1 MKLNLKSAIHWFY
14 ADFKAADNDTSDDRI
29 DYARC
34 FSLIFIHLGC
44 LGIFWVGWSWTAVS
58 MALFLYFTRMFAIT
72 AFLHRYFSHRTFKTN
87 RFFQFIF
94 AVIASSAMQR
104 GALWWAAHHRKHHK
118 ESDTEKDVH
127 SPHTK
132 SFLWSH
138 IGWITSRK
146 NFLTDYKVIKDFSE
160 ANRNDINLFF
170 KHHPRDRGYINYQG
184 GAFRFV
190 ATDGDP
196 LRFGH
201 VSNTDRVTIDTSG
214 DLIVGGTSSGAN
226 DAVSISNTGYIQAII
241 NGDTAAMAIAKS
253 LKSRR
258 LLLMTNVDGVLDKNK
273 KLIEEISSS
282 EIMEMIKDETITEGM
297 IPKINTC
304 LDAVD
309 NGVTAVGIIAV
320 SYTHLRAHETPE
332 HSVWPVRG

>member
-14 ADFKAADNDTSDDRI
+14 ADFKAADNNTNDDRI

-58 MALFLYFTRMFAIT
+58 ITLFLYFTRMFAIT

-94 AVIASSAMQR
+94 ACIASSAMQR

-138 IGWITSRK
+138 IGWIASRK
-146 NFLTDYKVIKDFSE
+146 NFSTDYKAIKDFARYPE
-160 ANRNDINLFF
+160 LVFLNRFNKLIPLLLGVLLF
-170 KHHPRDRGYINYQG
+170 
-184 GAFRFV
+184 
-190 ATDGDP
+190 
-196 LRFGH
+196 
-201 VSNTDRVTIDTSG
+201 VSGEWISLNAPSLNTNG
-214 DLIVGGTSSGAN
+214 WQLIVWGWFISTTVLLHGTSTINSLSHLYGKKRF
-226 DAVSISNTGYIQAII
+226 DTGDQSRNNFWLSLITLGEGWHNNHHHYMHSARQGFYWWEIDITYYGLKLMAFIGII
-241 NGDTAAMAIAKS
+241 HDLRPVPKHI
-253 LKSRR
+253 
-258 LLLMTNVDGVLDKNK
+258 LDQGICN
-273 KLIEEISSS
+273 SSS
-282 EIMEMIKDETITEGM
+282 NEK
-297 IPKINTC
+297 
-304 LDAVD
+304 
-309 NGVTAVGIIAV
+309 
-320 SYTHLRAHETPE
+320 
-332 HSVWPVRG
+332 

>member
-1 MKLNLKSAIHWFY
+1 MKLNLKSAIHWFH

-44 LGIFWVGWSWTAVS
+44 LGLFWVGWSWTAVS
-58 MALFLYFTRMFAIT
+58 IALFLYFTRMFAIT

-118 ESDTEKDVH
+118 ESDTEMDVH

-146 NFLTDYKVIKDFSE
+146 NFLTDYTAIKDFARYPE
-160 ANRNDINLFF
+160 LVFLNRFNKLIPLLLGVLLF
-170 KHHPRDRGYINYQG
+170 
-184 GAFRFV
+184 
-190 ATDGDP
+190 
-196 LRFGH
+196 
-201 VSNTDRVTIDTSG
+201 VSGEWLSLNAPSLKTNG
-214 DLIVGGTSSGAN
+214 WQLIVWGWFISTTVLLHGTSTINSLSHLYGKKRF
-226 DAVSISNTGYIQAII
+226 DTGDESRNNFWLSLITLGEGWHNNHHYYMHSARQGFYWWEIDITYYGLKIMSFIGII
-241 NGDTAAMAIAKS
+241 HDLRPVPKHI
-253 LKSRR
+253 
-258 LLLMTNVDGVLDKNK
+258 LDQGICN
-273 KLIEEISSS
+273 SSS
-282 EIMEMIKDETITEGM
+282 NEK
-297 IPKINTC
+297 
-304 LDAVD
+304 
-309 NGVTAVGIIAV
+309 
-320 SYTHLRAHETPE
+320 
-332 HSVWPVRG
+332 

>member
-1 MKLNLKSAIHWFY
+1 MKLNLKSAIHWFH
-14 ADFKAADNDTSDDRI
+14 ADFKAADNDTSDDII

-44 LGIFWVGWSWTAVS
+44 LGLFWVGWSWTAVS
-58 MALFLYFTRMFAIT
+58 IALFLYFTRMFAIT

-146 NFLTDYKVIKDFSE
+146 NFLTDYTAIKDFARFPE
-160 ANRNDINLFF
+160 LVFLNRFNKLIPLLLGVLLF
-170 KHHPRDRGYINYQG
+170 
-184 GAFRFV
+184 
-190 ATDGDP
+190 
-196 LRFGH
+196 
-201 VSNTDRVTIDTSG
+201 VSGEWLSLNAPSLNTNG
-214 DLIVGGTSSGAN
+214 WQLIVWGWFISTTALLHGTSTINSLSHLYGKKRF
-226 DAVSISNTGYIQAII
+226 DTGDESRNNFWLSLITLGEGWHNNHHYYMHSARQGFYWWELDITYYGLKIMSFIGII
-241 NGDTAAMAIAKS
+241 HDLRPVPKHI
-253 LKSRR
+253 
-258 LLLMTNVDGVLDKNK
+258 LDQGIRN
-273 KLIEEISSS
+273 SSS
-282 EIMEMIKDETITEGM
+282 NEK
-297 IPKINTC
+297 
-304 LDAVD
+304 
-309 NGVTAVGIIAV
+309 
-320 SYTHLRAHETPE
+320 
-332 HSVWPVRG
+332 

>member
-14 ADFKAADNDTSDDRI
+14 ADFKATDNDTNDDRI
-29 DYARC
+29 DFARC

-58 MALFLYFTRMFAIT
+58 IALFLYFTRMFAIT

-94 AVIASSAMQR
+94 AGIASSAMQR

-146 NFLTDYKVIKDFSE
+146 NFLTDYKAIKDFARFPE
-160 ANRNDINLFF
+160 LVFLNRFNKLIPLLLGVLLF
-170 KHHPRDRGYINYQG
+170 
-184 GAFRFV
+184 
-190 ATDGDP
+190 
-196 LRFGH
+196 
-201 VSNTDRVTIDTSG
+201 VSGEWLSLNAPSLNTNG
-214 DLIVGGTSSGAN
+214 WQLIVWGWFVSTTVLLHGTSTINSLSHLYGKKRF
-226 DAVSISNTGYIQAII
+226 DTGDESRNNFWLSLITLGEGWHNNHHYYMHSARQGFYWWEIDITYYGLKLMAFIGII
-241 NGDTAAMAIAKS
+241 HDLRSVPKHI
-253 LKSRR
+253 
-258 LLLMTNVDGVLDKNK
+258 LDQGIRN
-273 KLIEEISSS
+273 SSS
-282 EIMEMIKDETITEGM
+282 NEK
-297 IPKINTC
+297 
-304 LDAVD
+304 
-309 NGVTAVGIIAV
+309 
-320 SYTHLRAHETPE
+320 
-332 HSVWPVRG
+332 

>member
-1 MKLNLKSAIHWFY
+1 MKLNLKSAIHWFH
-14 ADFKAADNDTSDDRI
+14 ADFKAADNDTSDDII

-44 LGIFWVGWSWTAVS
+44 LGLFWVGWSWTAVS
-58 MALFLYFTRMFAIT
+58 IALFLYFTRMFAIT

-146 NFLTDYKVIKDFSE
+146 NFLTDYKAIKDFARYPE
-160 ANRNDINLFF
+160 LVFLNRFNKLIPLLLGVLLF
-170 KHHPRDRGYINYQG
+170 
-184 GAFRFV
+184 
-190 ATDGDP
+190 
-196 LRFGH
+196 
-201 VSNTDRVTIDTSG
+201 VSGEWISLNAPSLNTNG
-214 DLIVGGTSSGAN
+214 WQLIVWGWFISTTVLLHGTSTINSLSHLYGKKRF
-226 DAVSISNTGYIQAII
+226 DTGDQSRNNFWLSLITLGEGWHNNHHHYMHSARQGFYWWEIDITYYGLKIMSFIGII
-241 NGDTAAMAIAKS
+241 HDLRPVPKHI
-253 LKSRR
+253 
-258 LLLMTNVDGVLDKNK
+258 LDQGICN
-273 KLIEEISSS
+273 SSS
-282 EIMEMIKDETITEGM
+282 NE
-297 IPKINTC
+297 N
-304 LDAVD
+304 
-309 NGVTAVGIIAV
+309 
-320 SYTHLRAHETPE
+320 
-332 HSVWPVRG
+332 

>member
-1 MKLNLKSAIHWFY
+1 MKLNLKSAIHWFH
-14 ADFKAADNDTSDDRI
+14 ADFKAADNDTSDDII

-44 LGIFWVGWSWTAVS
+44 LGLFWVGWSWTAVS
-58 MALFLYFTRMFAIT
+58 IALFLYFTRMFAIT

-146 NFLTDYKVIKDFSE
+146 NFLTDYRAIKDFARFPE
-160 ANRNDINLFF
+160 LVFLNRFNKLIPLLLGVLLF
-170 KHHPRDRGYINYQG
+170 
-184 GAFRFV
+184 
-190 ATDGDP
+190 
-196 LRFGH
+196 
-201 VSNTDRVTIDTSG
+201 VSGEWLSLNAPSLNTNG
-214 DLIVGGTSSGAN
+214 WQLIVWGWFISTTALLHGTSTINSLSHLYGKKRF
-226 DAVSISNTGYIQAII
+226 DTGDESRNNFWLSLITLGEGWHNNHHYYMHSARQGFYWWEIDITYYGLKIMSFIGII
-241 NGDTAAMAIAKS
+241 HDLRPVPKHI
-253 LKSRR
+253 
-258 LLLMTNVDGVLDKNK
+258 LDQGIRN
-273 KLIEEISSS
+273 SSS
-282 EIMEMIKDETITEGM
+282 NEK
-297 IPKINTC
+297 
-304 LDAVD
+304 
-309 NGVTAVGIIAV
+309 
-320 SYTHLRAHETPE
+320 
-332 HSVWPVRG
+332 

>member
-1 MKLNLKSAIHWFY
+1 MKLNLKSAIHWFH
-14 ADFKAADNDTSDDRI
+14 ADFKAADNDTSDDII

-44 LGIFWVGWSWTAVS
+44 LGLFWVGWSWTAVS
-58 MALFLYFTRMFAIT
+58 IALFLYFTRMFAIT

-146 NFLTDYKVIKDFSE
+146 NFLTDYTAIKDFARFPE
-160 ANRNDINLFF
+160 LVFLNRFNKLIPLLLGVLLF
-170 KHHPRDRGYINYQG
+170 
-184 GAFRFV
+184 
-190 ATDGDP
+190 
-196 LRFGH
+196 
-201 VSNTDRVTIDTSG
+201 VSGEWLSLNAPSLNTNG
-214 DLIVGGTSSGAN
+214 WQLIIWGWFISTTALLHGTSTINSLSHLYGQRRF
-226 DAVSISNTGYIQAII
+226 DTGDESRNNFWLSLITLGEGWHNNHHYYMHSARQGFYWWEIDITYYGLKIMSFIGII
-241 NGDTAAMAIAKS
+241 HDLRPVPKHI
-253 LKSRR
+253 
-258 LLLMTNVDGVLDKNK
+258 LDQGIRN
-273 KLIEEISSS
+273 SSS
-282 EIMEMIKDETITEGM
+282 NEK
-297 IPKINTC
+297 
-304 LDAVD
+304 
-309 NGVTAVGIIAV
+309 
-320 SYTHLRAHETPE
+320 
-332 HSVWPVRG
+332 

>member
-1 MKLNLKSAIHWFY
+1 MHTADTGHVPVSLNQFH

-44 LGIFWVGWSWTAVS
+44 LGLFWVGWSWTAVS
-58 MALFLYFTRMFAIT
+58 IALFLYFTRMFAIT

-118 ESDTEKDVH
+118 ESDTEMDVH

-146 NFLTDYKVIKDFSE
+146 NFLTDYTAIKDFARYPE
-160 ANRNDINLFF
+160 LVFLNRFNKLIPLLLGVLLFVSGEWLSLNAPSLNTNGWQLIVWGWFISTTVLLHGTSTINSLSHLYGKKRFDTGDESRNNF
-170 KHHPRDRGYINYQG
+170 WLSLITLGEGWHNNHHYYMHSARQG
-184 GAFRFV
+184 FYWWEVDLTYYA
-190 ATDGDP
+190 
-196 LRFGH
+196 LRFLSFFGIVYNLRT
-201 VSNTDRVTIDTSG
+201 VSK
-214 DLIVGGTSSGAN
+214 
-226 DAVSISNTGYIQAII
+226 AIRQKH
-241 NGDTAAMAIAKS
+241 N
-253 LKSRR
+253 
-258 LLLMTNVDGVLDKNK
+258 
-273 KLIEEISSS
+273 
-282 EIMEMIKDETITEGM
+282 
-297 IPKINTC
+297 
-304 LDAVD
+304 
-309 NGVTAVGIIAV
+309 
-320 SYTHLRAHETPE
+320 
-332 HSVWPVRG
+332 

>member
-1 MKLNLKSAIHWFY
+1 MKLNLKSAIHWFH

-44 LGIFWVGWSWTAVS
+44 LGIFWVGWSWAAVS
-58 MALFLYFTRMFAIT
+58 IALFLYFTRMFAIT

-146 NFLTDYKVIKDFSE
+146 NFLTDYKTIKDFARYPE
-160 ANRNDINLFF
+160 LVFLNRFNKLIPLLLGVLLF
-170 KHHPRDRGYINYQG
+170 
-184 GAFRFV
+184 
-190 ATDGDP
+190 
-196 LRFGH
+196 
-201 VSNTDRVTIDTSG
+201 VSGEWLSLNAPSLNTNG
-214 DLIVGGTSSGAN
+214 WQLIVWGWFISTTVLLHGTSTINSLSHLYGKKRF
-226 DAVSISNTGYIQAII
+226 DTGDESRNNFWLSLITLGEGWHNNHHYYMHSARQGFYWWEIDITYYGLKIMSFIGII
-241 NGDTAAMAIAKS
+241 HDLRPVPKHI
-253 LKSRR
+253 
-258 LLLMTNVDGVLDKNK
+258 LDQGICN
-273 KLIEEISSS
+273 SSS
-282 EIMEMIKDETITEGM
+282 NEK
-297 IPKINTC
+297 
-304 LDAVD
+304 
-309 NGVTAVGIIAV
+309 
-320 SYTHLRAHETPE
+320 
-332 HSVWPVRG
+332 

>member
-14 ADFKAADNDTSDDRI
+14 ADFKAADNDTNVDRI

-34 FSLIFIHLGC
+34 FSLIFIHVGC
-44 LGIFWVGWSWTAVS
+44 LGIFWVGWSWTAILI
-58 MALFLYFTRMFAIT
+58 AILLYFTRMFAIT

-146 NFLTDYKVIKDFSE
+146 NFYTDYKVIKDFAKYPE
-160 ANRNDINLFF
+160 LVFLNRFNKLIPLLLGVLLF
-170 KHHPRDRGYINYQG
+170 
-184 GAFRFV
+184 
-190 ATDGDP
+190 
-196 LRFGH
+196 
-201 VSNTDRVTIDTSG
+201 VSGEWLSLNAPSLNTNG
-214 DLIVGGTSSGAN
+214 WQLIVWGWFISTTVLLHGTSTINSLSHLYGKKRF
-226 DAVSISNTGYIQAII
+226 DTGDESRNNFWLSLITLGEGWHNNHHHYMHSARQGFYWWELDITYYGLKILAFIGII
-241 NGDTAAMAIAKS
+241 YDLRPVPKHI
-253 LKSRR
+253 
-258 LLLMTNVDGVLDKNK
+258 LDQGICN
-273 KLIEEISSS
+273 SSS
-282 EIMEMIKDETITEGM
+282 NEK
-297 IPKINTC
+297 
-304 LDAVD
+304 
-309 NGVTAVGIIAV
+309 
-320 SYTHLRAHETPE
+320 
-332 HSVWPVRG
+332 

>member
-1 MKLNLKSAIHWFY
+1 MKLNLKSAIHWFH
-14 ADFKAADNDTSDDRI
+14 ADFNAADNDTSDDSI

-44 LGIFWVGWSWTAVS
+44 LGLFWVGWSWAAVS
-58 MALFLYFTRMFAIT
+58 IALFLYFTRMFAIT

-146 NFLTDYKVIKDFSE
+146 NFLTDYKTIKDFARYPE
-160 ANRNDINLFF
+160 LVFLNRFNKLIPLLLGVLLFVSGEWLSINAPSL
-170 KHHPRDRGYINYQG
+170 
-184 GAFRFV
+184 
-190 ATDGDP
+190 
-196 LRFGH
+196 
-201 VSNTDRVTIDTSG
+201 NTNG
-214 DLIVGGTSSGAN
+214 WQLIVWGWFISTTVLLHGTSTINSLSHLYGKKRF
-226 DAVSISNTGYIQAII
+226 DTGDESR
-241 NGDTAAMAIAKS
+241 NNFWLS
-253 LKSRR
+253 LITLGEGWHNNHHHYMHSARQG
-258 LLLMTNVDGVLDKNK
+258 LS
-273 KLIEEISSS
+273 LIHI
-282 EIMEMIKDETITEGM
+282 
-297 IPKINTC
+297 
-304 LDAVD
+304 
-309 NGVTAVGIIAV
+309 
-320 SYTHLRAHETPE
+320 
-332 HSVWPVRG
+332 

>member
-1 MKLNLKSAIHWFY
+1 MKLNLKSAIHWFH

-44 LGIFWVGWSWTAVS
+44 LGLFWVGWSWTAVS
-58 MALFLYFTRMFAIT
+58 IALFLYFTRMFAIT

-118 ESDTEKDVH
+118 KSDTEMDVH

-146 NFLTDYKVIKDFSE
+146 NFLTDYTAIKDFARYPE
-160 ANRNDINLFF
+160 LVFLNRFNKLIPLLLGVLLF
-170 KHHPRDRGYINYQG
+170 
-184 GAFRFV
+184 
-190 ATDGDP
+190 
-196 LRFGH
+196 
-201 VSNTDRVTIDTSG
+201 VSGEWLSLNAPSLNTNG
-214 DLIVGGTSSGAN
+214 WQLIVWGWFISTTVLLHGTSTINSLSHLYGKKRF
-226 DAVSISNTGYIQAII
+226 DTGDESRNNFWLSLITLGEGWHNNHHYYMHSARQGFYWWEIDITYYGLKIMAFIGII
-241 NGDTAAMAIAKS
+241 HDLRPVPKHI
-253 LKSRR
+253 
-258 LLLMTNVDGVLDKNK
+258 LDQGICN
-273 KLIEEISSS
+273 SSS
-282 EIMEMIKDETITEGM
+282 NE
-297 IPKINTC
+297 N
-304 LDAVD
+304 
-309 NGVTAVGIIAV
+309 
-320 SYTHLRAHETPE
+320 
-332 HSVWPVRG
+332 

>member
-1 MKLNLKSAIHWFY
+1 MKLNLKSAIHWFH

-44 LGIFWVGWSWTAVS
+44 LGLFWVGWSWTAVS
-58 MALFLYFTRMFAIT
+58 IALFLYFTRMFAIT

-146 NFLTDYKVIKDFSE
+146 NFLTDYKAIKDFARFPE
-160 ANRNDINLFF
+160 LVFLNRFNKLIPLLLGVLLF
-170 KHHPRDRGYINYQG
+170 
-184 GAFRFV
+184 
-190 ATDGDP
+190 
-196 LRFGH
+196 
-201 VSNTDRVTIDTSG
+201 VSGEWLSLNAPSLNTNG
-214 DLIVGGTSSGAN
+214 WQLIVWGWFISTTVLLHGTSTINSLSHLYGKKRF
-226 DAVSISNTGYIQAII
+226 DTGDQSRNNFWLSLITLGEGWHNNHHHYRHSARQGFYWWEIDITYYGLKIMSFIGII
-241 NGDTAAMAIAKS
+241 HDLRPVPKHI
-253 LKSRR
+253 
-258 LLLMTNVDGVLDKNK
+258 LDQGIRN
-273 KLIEEISSS
+273 SSS
-282 EIMEMIKDETITEGM
+282 NEK
-297 IPKINTC
+297 
-304 LDAVD
+304 
-309 NGVTAVGIIAV
+309 
-320 SYTHLRAHETPE
+320 
-332 HSVWPVRG
+332 

>member
-1 MKLNLKSAIHWFY
+1 MKLNLKSAIHWFH

-44 LGIFWVGWSWTAVS
+44 LGLFWVGWSWTAVS
-58 MALFLYFTRMFAIT
+58 IALFLYFTRMFAIT

-146 NFLTDYKVIKDFSE
+146 NFLTDYKTIKDFARYPE
-160 ANRNDINLFF
+160 LVFLNRFNKLIPLLLGVLLF
-170 KHHPRDRGYINYQG
+170 
-184 GAFRFV
+184 
-190 ATDGDP
+190 
-196 LRFGH
+196 
-201 VSNTDRVTIDTSG
+201 VSGEWLSLNAPSLKTNG
-214 DLIVGGTSSGAN
+214 WQLIVWGWFISTTVLLHGTSTINSLSHLYGKKRF
-226 DAVSISNTGYIQAII
+226 DTGDESRNNFWLSLITLGEGWHNNHHYYMHSARQGFYWWEIDITYYGLKIMSFIGII
-241 NGDTAAMAIAKS
+241 HDLRPVPKHI
-253 LKSRR
+253 
-258 LLLMTNVDGVLDKNK
+258 LDQGICN
-273 KLIEEISSS
+273 SSS
-282 EIMEMIKDETITEGM
+282 NE
-297 IPKINTC
+297 N
-304 LDAVD
+304 
-309 NGVTAVGIIAV
+309 
-320 SYTHLRAHETPE
+320 
-332 HSVWPVRG
+332 